1 MFLSWLRRLRQRPA
15 RPTPRGRRPGCRP
28 RLEALEA
35 RWLLSGDSSPVTVS
49 SPLPAQALTDAP
61 RDVVALPVLTAA
73 GLPSSDVVATFTPT
87 GDISEVQATIAW
99 SDGSQAAVALVSRGN
114 GRVAVISS
122 ATYAAPGTYTF
133 TVTLTASGGGTAV
146 VQGTAT
152 VLPQGAL
159 NVPFNGAVVA
169 GVPGGGT
176 PSGDVVFR
184 EVNQR
189 LLGSTGGSVYVAN
202 IDRNASSAAGGRASP
217 VRPDASPAPAAF
229 GAVRVLF
236 AGNDSGSSRR
246 PGDPAAPPPN
256 VNVAR
261 PNPPPTLTGSSA
273 GDPHL
278 PGSQP
283 YVALSPFPAVGGVP
297 APAGAE
303 RATTAAA
310 NDAARRQFLY
320 GEGPEASLAV
330 LAVALQSGR
339 EGEGVPIPEGAQLEA
354 GPPPLQPDR
363 VASAVPSGS
372 GATPGGPEEEDGPVG
387 SSAGRGVAGR
397 LFCLALIGLCAG
409 SVWRGFAPPGP
420 GDRRGGPGGPEGA
433 AGC

>member
-1 MFLSWLRRLRQRPA
+1 MLLSWLRRLRQGPA
-15 RPTPRGRRPGCRP
+15 RPAPRGRRPGCRP

-35 RWLLSGDSSPVTVS
+35 RWLLSGDPAPVTVS

-73 GLPSSDVVATFTPT
+73 GLPSRDVVATFTPT
-87 GDISEVQATIAW
+87 GDISEVQATIEW
-99 SDGSQAAVALVSRGN
+99 GDGSQAAVALVSRGN

-152 VLPQGAL
+152 VLPQGL
-159 NVPFNGAVVA
+159 FNTAVNGDAAA
-169 GVPGGGT
+169 GVPAAGTQSGGT
-176 PSGDVVFR
+176 VFR

-202 IDRNASSAAGGRASP
+202 IDRNASSAAGGRTSP
-217 VRPDASPAPAAF
+217 VRPDASPAPVAF
-229 GAVRVLF
+229 GAVRVPF

-246 PGDPAAPPPN
+246 PGDPATTPPN
-256 VNVAR
+256 VNAGR
-261 PNPPPTLTGSSA
+261 LNTPPTLAGSSA
-273 GDPHL
+273 GDRYL
-278 PGSQP
+278 PGGQP
-283 YVALSPFPAVGGVP
+283 YVAVSPFPAGWGVP
-297 APAGAE
+297 APVVAE
-303 RATTAAA
+303 RGTTAAA

-330 LAVALQSGR
+330 LTVALQPGR
-339 EGEGVPIPEGAQLEA
+339 DGEEVSLPEGAQLGEGA
-354 GPPPLQPDR
+354 LPLRAER
-363 VASAVPSGS
+363 VPGAVPSGP

-387 SSAGRGVAGR
+387 SSAARGVAGR
-397 LFCLALIGLCAG
+397 LFCLALIGMCAG

-420 GDRRGGPGGPEGA
+420 GDRRRGPGGPE
-433 AGC
+433 